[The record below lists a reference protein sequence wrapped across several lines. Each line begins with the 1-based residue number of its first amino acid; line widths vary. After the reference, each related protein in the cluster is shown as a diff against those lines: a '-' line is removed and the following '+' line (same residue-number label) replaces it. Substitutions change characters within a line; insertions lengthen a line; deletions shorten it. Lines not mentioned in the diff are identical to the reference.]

1 MTAIEDTFFLT
12 PHEAETVEEMA
23 ARIMP
28 GDPSDPGAVE
38 AGVIT
43 YIDRSLEGAYSY
55 LQPVYR
61 QGVRLLDERCRERHG
76 TRFAQLAAGQQDA
89 VLSGLL
95 DRAVTTLGE
104 APEPEELLC
113 YFASVVQEH
122 TIEGMFC
129 DPAYGG
135 NRDMVGWRLIGFP
148 GARWGYGPEQMRY
161 GYDATRIPLT
171 ALADLR
177 RQRRADG

>member
-1 MTAIEDTFFLT
+1 MSAAESTFFLT

-23 ARIMP
+23 SRIMP
-28 GDPSDPGAVE
+28 GDATDPGARE

-55 LQPVYR
+55 LQPIYR
-61 QGVRLLDERCRERHG
+61 QGVRLLDEQCRERHG
-76 TRFAQLAAGQQDA
+76 RRFIDLDAGQRDA
-89 VLSGLL
+89 LLLQLL
-95 DRAVTTLGE
+95 DPAVTALSE
-104 APEPEELLC
+104 SPRPEELLG

-135 NRDMVGWRLIGFP
+135 NQGEVGWRLIGFP
-148 GARWGYGPEQMRY
+148 GARWGYSKEEMRY
-161 GYDATRIPLT
+161 GYDATRVPIT

-177 RQRRADG
+177 RQQRGHA